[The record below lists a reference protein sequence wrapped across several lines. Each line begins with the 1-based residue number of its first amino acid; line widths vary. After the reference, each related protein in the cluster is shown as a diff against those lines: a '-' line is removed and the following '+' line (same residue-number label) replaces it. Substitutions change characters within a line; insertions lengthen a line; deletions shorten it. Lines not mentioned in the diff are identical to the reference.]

1 MDNSATA
8 ALTSRG
14 KSHPNTSPTSA
25 NALTARLAS
34 TPNVMSQAYAVRY
47 KSYHHHGYLE
57 NNELEEFSDE
67 FDQLD
72 TSRTVVVYQDRM
84 PVGSVRVCLYDR
96 SLEQTGSHSIPA
108 MHVFPDVLDQ
118 IISENQS
125 RVPIGRA
132 AEICRLVVD
141 PAFENNT
148 EIVFALFRMAKYL
161 IKYFYSDMV
170 IFAARSNHAPF
181 YRRLGF
187 RKMCEPRD
195 YKKLNFRTALLLGI
209 ETEYEPI
216 QQKTK
221 LLRDVKRDDA
231 TFLDLISGHE
241 FPVFGSIRN
250 GASVG
255 APERYQ
261 GAQFI
266 RCAA

>member
-1 MDNSATA
+1 MDNSETA
-8 ALTSRG
+8 ALTSSG
-14 KSHPNTSPTSA
+14 KSHPNASRTSP

-34 TPNVMSQAYAVRY
+34 TEDVMREAYAIRY

-57 NNELEEFSDE
+57 NNELEEFRDE

-72 TSRTVVVYQDRM
+72 TSRTVVVYQDRI

-96 SLEQTGSHSIPA
+96 SLEQTGRHSIPA
-108 MHVFPDVLDQ
+108 MCVFPDVLDQ

-125 RVPIGRA
+125 RVPLGRA
-132 AEICRLVVD
+132 AEICRLVAD
-141 PAFENNT
+141 PAFESNT

-195 YKKLNFRTALLLGI
+195 YNQLNFRTALLLGV

-221 LLRDVKRDDA
+221 LLRDVNRGDA
-231 TFLDLISGHE
+231 TFLDLLSGHE
-241 FPVFGSIRN
+241 FPVFGSIIN
-250 GASVG
+250 ETPAGT
-255 APERYQ
+255 PERYQ
-261 GAQFI
+261 GARFI